1 MNLAQ
6 TCQWIILGN
15 FGYSNSARG
24 FQGGQSGQGVQGGQV
39 GQSGYESTNQGGFG
53 SNSRFSG
60 PPQGY
65 QQENPNFGAQGFGG
79 PRFDTSQ
86 NSLRGGYQER
96 PGYNQGGGY
105 NRPPYNSQ
113 PNHMQNY
120 QRWVAYLINRFSI
133 SFEIFYVSLLLYHV
147 NIAYFY

>member
-15 FGYSNSARG
+15 FSYSNSAWG
-24 FQGGQSGQGVQGGQV
+24 FQGGQSGQGVQGVQV
-39 GQSGYESTNQGGFG
+39 GQRGYESTNQGGFG

-86 NSLRGGYQER
+86 NSPRGGYQER

-113 PNHMQNY
+113 PNPMQNY
-120 QRWVAYLINRFSI
+120 QR
-133 SFEIFYVSLLLYHV
+133 
-147 NIAYFY
+147 

>member
-15 FGYSNSARG
+15 FSYSNSARG

-120 QRWVAYLINRFSI
+120 QR
-133 SFEIFYVSLLLYHV
+133 
-147 NIAYFY
+147 